1 MWINLFEWNTN
12 HNLWVQCSRVGEK
25 ERRRDEFG
33 ERIMLH
39 THINIDNNLLSIWEW
54 MTCHYS
60 RYRSEGIPG
69 ESSNNNKKPKTKN
82 EKRETIPFFFG
93 FFFAQ
98 ISQSQLDKI
107 HIVHSAVWWSA
118 HIIYTCTTNTLMP
131 VPVRMH
137 TKENKPSNTST
148 NLHCTTHSWPLPGRI
163 SSVYPLCSLDFF
175 HNIQH
180 VPNHSTVDVLYS
192 FFQIHKNTENGL
204 STEVNHKAS
213 EQKSNW

>member
-1 MWINLFEWNTN
+1 MDDMPLQSISFRR
-12 HNLWVQCSRVGEK
+12 HSRRIQQQQQKIQNKKRK
-25 ERRRDEFG
+25 ERNYSIF
-33 ERIMLH
+33 
-39 THINIDNNLLSIWEW
+39 LLD
-54 MTCHYS
+54 
-60 RYRSEGIPG
+60 
-69 ESSNNNKKPKTKN
+69 
-82 EKRETIPFFFG
+82 
-93 FFFAQ
+93 FFAQ

-107 HIVHSAVWWSA
+107 HIVHFVVWWSA
-118 HIIYTCTTNTLMP
+118 HTIYMCTTNTLVP

-148 NLHCTTHSWPLPGRI
+148 NLHCTTHSWPLPGRT
-163 SSVYPLCSLDFF
+163 YLLCSLDFF